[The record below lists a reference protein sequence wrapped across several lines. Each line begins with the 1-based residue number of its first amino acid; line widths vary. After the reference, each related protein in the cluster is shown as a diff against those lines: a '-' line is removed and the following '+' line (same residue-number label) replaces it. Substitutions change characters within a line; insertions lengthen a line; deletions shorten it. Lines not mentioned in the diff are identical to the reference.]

1 MLFNKYNKRLKYAFV
16 KVNQMRT
23 KVIGKEYDIQQ
34 SIYNKMYYDDYN
46 KFTQM
51 LNITPALTTVEENG

>member
-1 MLFNKYNKRLKYAFV
+1 M
-16 KVNQMRT
+16 T
-23 KVIGKEYDIQQ
+23 W
-34 SIYNKMYYDDYN
+34 IYLIKTDKMYYDDYN